1 MHKGFIV
8 VSYDVPDDRRR
19 QKLAR
24 VLLDHGSRVQYSV
37 FECLLTEKQWEG
49 LRKRIEKIVDKK
61 EDRVRFYHLCEA
73 CVGRIELLGEGK
85 IEEDVTVY
93 IV

>member
-1 MHKGFIV
+1 MHKEFVV

-19 QKLAR
+19 QKLAQ

-37 FECLLTEKQWEG
+37 FECLLTAKQWEG
-49 LRKRIEKIVDKK
+49 LRKRIEKIVDK
-61 EDRVRFYHLCEA
+61 EQDRVRFYHLCEA

-93 IV
+93 II

>member
-1 MHKGFIV
+1 MRKGFVV

-19 QKLAR
+19 QKLAQ

-37 FECLLTEKQWEG
+37 FECVLTPKQWER
-49 LRKRIEKIVDKK
+49 LRKRIEAIVD
-61 EDRVRFYHLCEA
+61 EERDRVRFYHLCEA

-85 IEEDVTVY
+85 IEEDVEVY